1 MFPSRAHFET
11 APSTHTS
18 VPMQAVPTNVT
29 SFELVFE
36 TKLDLKG
43 GDLASVSDCRRSRSV
58 RGESGATTL
67 MRPSLRSS
75 PSSMCASGARAGLR
89 AARLHLFLCVALRHS
104 VADARLGED
113 VLRAA
118 GLLAR
123 ALLSDDFV
131 YLAERARRIRGVLGP
146 LEHVGNRLTIFL
158 SYLDNRNITME
169 RLVRDELPDSWQ
181 TV

>member
-1 MFPSRAHFET
+1 MLNRWNFLKTGFYEGINA
-11 APSTHTS
+11 
-18 VPMQAVPTNVT
+18 T

-131 YLAERARRIRGVLGP
+131 YLAERARRIRGVLETRTETPYGNP
-146 LEHVGNRLTIFL
+146 LLGRGIW
-158 SYLDNRNITME
+158 S
-169 RLVRDELPDSWQ
+169 VRPIRAGRGSKFARAMRWRS
-181 TV
+181 